1 MSKRFILQE
10 SQDLPGWWVLT
21 DTENEVVVKFKDKDF
36 NGTQKVTPLN
46 DDSVTLD
53 KVGGVQGYARVMREI
68 GEYMVQYHG
77 DIAFKQPY
85 GWKYSEDDE
94 ELIFYRNKSPKWE
107 LRVLSNTDKET
118 LASSLRKASEYLK
131 KGGQHNAEDI

>member
-1 MSKRFILQE
+1 MNKRFIIQE

-21 DTENEVVVKFKDKDF
+21 DIENEIVVKFKDKDF

-46 DDSVTLD
+46 DDSVILA
-53 KVGGVQGYARVMREI
+53 KAGGAQGFARVMREI
-68 GEYMVQYHG
+68 GDYVARHHG
-77 DIAFKQPY
+77 DIAFKQLY

-107 LRVLSNTDKET
+107 LCLLSDTDKQT
-118 LASSLRKASEYLK
+118 LATSLRKAAEYLTK
-131 KGGQHNAEDI
+131 R

>member
-1 MSKRFILQE
+1 MNKRFIIQE

-21 DTENEVVVKFKDKDF
+21 DIENEIVVKFKDKDF

-46 DDSVTLD
+46 DDSVILA
-53 KVGGVQGYARVMREI
+53 KAGGAQGFARVMREI
-68 GEYMVQYHG
+68 GDYVARHHG

-107 LRVLSNTDKET
+107 LRILSDTDKET
-118 LASSLRKASEYLK
+118 LATSLRKAAEYLTK
-131 KGGQHNAEDI
+131 R

>member
-1 MSKRFILQE
+1 MNQRFIIQE

-21 DTENEVVVKFKDKDF
+21 DTENEIVVKFKDKDF

-46 DDSVTLD
+46 DDSVILA
-53 KVGGVQGYARVMREI
+53 KAGGAQGFARVMREI
-68 GEYMVQYHG
+68 GDYVARHHG

-107 LRVLSNTDKET
+107 LRILSDTDKET
-118 LASSLRKASEYLK
+118 LATSLRKAAEYLTK
-131 KGGQHNAEDI
+131 R

>member
-1 MSKRFILQE
+1 MNKRFIIQE

-21 DTENEVVVKFKDKDF
+21 DTENEIVVKFKDKDF

-53 KVGGVQGYARVMREI
+53 KVGGVQGYVRVMREI

-118 LASSLRKASEYLK
+118 LASSLRKASEFVI
-131 KGGQHNAEDI
+131 KGERNDKNI

>member
-1 MSKRFILQE
+1 MNKRFIIQE
-10 SQDLPGWWVLT
+10 SQDLPGWCVLT
-21 DTENEVVVKFKDKDF
+21 DTENEIVVKFKDKDF

-46 DDSVTLD
+46 DDNVTLA
-53 KVGGVQGYARVMREI
+53 KVGGAHGLARVMGEI
-68 GEYMVQYHG
+68 GDYVARHHG

-107 LRVLSNTDKET
+107 LRILSDTDKEA
-118 LASSLRKASEYLK
+118 LAASLRKAAEYLTK
-131 KGGQHNAEDI
+131 R

>member
-1 MSKRFILQE
+1 MNRFILQT

-21 DTENEVVVKFKDKDF
+21 DTENDIVVKFKDKDF

-46 DDSVTLD
+46 DDSVILA
-53 KVGGVQGYARVMREI
+53 KAGRAQGFARVMREI
-68 GEYMVQYHG
+68 GDYVARHHG

-107 LRVLSNTDKET
+107 LHLLTDTNKET
-118 LASSLRKASEYLK
+118 LASSLRKAAEFVI
-131 KGGQHNAEDI
+131 KGERNDKNI

>member
-1 MSKRFILQE
+1 MNKRFIIQE

-21 DTENEVVVKFKDKDF
+21 DIENQIVVKFKDKDF

-46 DDSVTLD
+46 DDSVILA
-53 KVGGVQGYARVMREI
+53 KAGGAQGFARVMREI
-68 GEYMVQYHG
+68 GDYVARHHG

-107 LRVLSNTDKET
+107 LRILSDTDKET
-118 LASSLRKASEYLK
+118 LATSLRKAAEYLTK
-131 KGGQHNAEDI
+131 R

>member
-1 MSKRFILQE
+1 MNKRFIIQE

-21 DTENEVVVKFKDKDF
+21 DIENEIVVKFKDKDF

-46 DDSVTLD
+46 DDSVILA
-53 KVGGVQGYARVMREI
+53 KAGGAQGFARVMREI
-68 GEYMVQYHG
+68 GDYMARHHG

-107 LRVLSNTDKET
+107 LRILSDTDKET
-118 LASSLRKASEYLK
+118 LATSLRKAAEYLTK
-131 KGGQHNAEDI
+131 R

>member
-1 MSKRFILQE
+1 MNKRFIIQE

-21 DTENEVVVKFKDKDF
+21 DTENEIVVKFKDKDF

-46 DDSVTLD
+46 DDSVILA
-53 KVGGVQGYARVMREI
+53 KAGGAQGFARVMREI
-68 GEYMVQYHG
+68 GDYVARHHG

-107 LRVLSNTDKET
+107 LRILSDTDKET
-118 LASSLRKASEYLK
+118 LATSLRKATEYLTK
-131 KGGQHNAEDI
+131 R

>member
-1 MSKRFILQE
+1 MTINSRYKLEE

-21 DTENEVVVKFKDKDF
+21 DIENEIVVKFKDKDF

-46 DDSVTLD
+46 DDSVTLA
-53 KVGGVQGYARVMREI
+53 KVGGAHGLARVMGEI
-68 GEYMVQYHG
+68 GDYVARHHG

-107 LRVLSNTDKET
+107 LRIPSDTDKET
-118 LASSLRKASEYLK
+118 LATSLRKAAEYLTK
-131 KGGQHNAEDI
+131 R

>member
-1 MSKRFILQE
+1 MNKRFIIQE

-21 DTENEVVVKFKDKDF
+21 DTENEIVVKFKDKDF

-46 DDSVTLD
+46 DDSVILA
-53 KVGGVQGYARVMREI
+53 KAGGAQGFARVMREI
-68 GEYMVQYHG
+68 GDYVARHHG

-107 LRVLSNTDKET
+107 LRTLSDTDKQA
-118 LASSLRKASEYLK
+118 LAASLRKAAEYLTK
-131 KGGQHNAEDI
+131 R

>member
-1 MSKRFILQE
+1 MNKRFIIQE

-21 DTENEVVVKFKDKDF
+21 DTENEIVVKFKDKDF

-46 DDSVTLD
+46 DDNVTLA
-53 KVGGVQGYARVMREI
+53 KAGGAQGFARVMREI
-68 GEYMVQYHG
+68 GDYVARHHG

-107 LRVLSNTDKET
+107 LRILSDTDKET
-118 LASSLRKASEYLK
+118 LATSLRKAAEYLTK
-131 KGGQHNAEDI
+131 R

>member
-1 MSKRFILQE
+1 MNRFILQT

-21 DTENEVVVKFKDKDF
+21 DTENEIVVKFKDKDF

-46 DDSVTLD
+46 DDSVILA
-53 KVGGVQGYARVMREI
+53 KAGGALGFARVMREI
-68 GEYMVQYHG
+68 GDYVARHHG

-107 LRVLSNTDKET
+107 LHLLTDTNKET
-118 LASSLRKASEYLK
+118 LASSLRKAAEFVI
-131 KGGQHNAEDI
+131 KGERNDKNI